1 MKTAIMLVM
10 VVAVLIGI
18 AAMMYQA
25 MQLRAVVE
33 ELAQAKEEL
42 NEEKIK
48 NAEGKYERER
58 LVREMQAAQM
68 HAADV
73 EDTFRS
79 QRTTLRETME
89 EVSRLKQELE
99 TRKTDA
105 EKREERDA
113 KIAELAADGMRARKI
128 AKMIG
133 CGRTTVTRVI
143 NAIRRAEA
151 AENSADV

>member
-1 MKTAIMLVM
+1 MLVM
-10 VVAVLIGI
+10 VAAVLISI

-33 ELAQAKEEL
+33 ELAQTKEEL

-58 LVREMQAAQM
+58 LVRELQAAQM

-79 QRTTLRETME
+79 QRTTLRETMA
-89 EVSRLKQELE
+89 EVSKQ
-99 TRKTDA
+99 
-105 EKREERDA
+105 KRRMP
-113 KIAELAADGMRARKI
+113 KCARS
-128 AKMIG
+128 
-133 CGRTTVTRVI
+133 VTRRLP
-143 NAIRRAEA
+143 NWQRME
-151 AENSADV
+151 

>member
-1 MKTAIMLVM
+1 MLVM
-10 VVAVLIGI
+10 VAAVLIGI

-58 LVREMQAAQM
+58 LMREMQAAQM

-113 KIAELAADGMRARKI
+113 KIAEWQRM
-128 AKMIG
+128 
-133 CGRTTVTRVI
+133 
-143 NAIRRAEA
+143 E
-151 AENSADV
+151 

>member
-10 VVAVLIGI
+10 VAAVLISI

-33 ELAQAKEEL
+33 ELAQAKKEL

-105 EKREERDA
+105 EMREERNA
-113 KIAELAADGMRARKI
+113 KIAELAADGMSARQI
-128 AKMIG
+128 AKTIG
-133 CGRTTVTRVI
+133 CGKTTVTRVI
-143 NAIRRAEA
+143 NAIRRAET
-151 AENSADV
+151 AENSAGV

>member
-79 QRTTLRETME
+79 QCTTLRETME

-113 KIAELAADGMRARKI
+113 KIAELAADGMSTRRI

-143 NAIRRAEA
+143 NAIRRAET
-151 AENSADV
+151 AENSAGV

>member
-1 MKTAIMLVM
+1 MLVM
-10 VVAVLIGI
+10 VAAVLIGI

-58 LVREMQAAQM
+58 LMREMQAAQM

-113 KIAELAADGMRARKI
+113 KIAELAADGMSARKI

-143 NAIRRAEA
+143 NAIRRAET

>member
-10 VVAVLIGI
+10 VAAVLMGI

-33 ELAQAKEEL
+33 ELAQTKEEL

-58 LVREMQAAQM
+58 LMRELQAAQM

-99 TRKTDA
+99 KRKTDA
-105 EKREERDA
+105 EKREERNA
-113 KIAELAADGMRARKI
+113 KIAKLAAEGMSARQI
-128 AKMIG
+128 AKTIG
-133 CGRTTVTRVI
+133 CGKTTVTRVI
-143 NAIRRAEA
+143 NAIRRAET
-151 AENSADV
+151 AENSAGV

>member
-10 VVAVLIGI
+10 VAAVLISI

-33 ELAQAKEEL
+33 ELARAKEEIQ
-42 NEEKIK
+42 EEKVK

-58 LVREMQAAQM
+58 LVRELQAAQM

-73 EDTFRS
+73 EDTFKS
-79 QRTTLRETME
+79 QRTTLRDTME
-89 EVSRLKQELE
+89 EVSRLKQELA
-99 TRKTDA
+99 TKKTDA
-105 EKREERDA
+105 EKRKERNA
-113 KIAELAADGMRARKI
+113 KIAELAAEGMSARQI
-128 AKMIG
+128 AKTIG

-143 NAIRRAEA
+143 NAIRRAET
-151 AENSADV
+151 AENSAGV